1 MILNLQRLV
10 THIVYAP
17 TFYFV
22 RLSVWFEPDHPLND
36 ITDIHRWAAHATPCL
51 RVWNH
56 LLWASL
62 VIEAFALVAVVNYYT
77 A

>member
-1 MILNLQRLV
+1 MLKIKRAW
-10 THIVYAP
+10 THLVYAP
-17 TFYFV
+17 TFYMM

-36 ITDIHRWAAHATPCL
+36 ITDIHRWAAHGTPTL

-56 LLWASL
+56 LLWASII
-62 VIEAFALVAVVNYYT
+62 VEAFAIVAVINHYT